1 MSRICAVCLSDL
13 HLGSESSVLTAV
25 DPNTLEPDIHKK
37 SSVLVSLVDCL
48 KAVLSDHSGAKKPS
62 LVLAGDV
69 LELALATTNVAATV
83 FTQFVE
89 LLLEDGELPV
99 DSTIV
104 YVPGNHD
111 HHLWETA
118 RERQYASYVS
128 EPTTEMPLEKVPWH
142 TTHLFP
148 WREELGVKN
157 RDVESFLL
165 TALAKRTASSTD
177 LRVLAMYPNFGVL
190 SADDESRCTV
200 VHHGHFTESIYYL
213 MTELRKIVFPGRDHP
228 DEIWDVEAENFAWIE
243 FLWGTLGRSGEVG
256 KDVELVYDI
265 LKSKKATRRLIRKL
279 AISVPK
285 RFGHPWWVW
294 WIESPIIGLVLTFLV
309 WRFRRL
315 ERGAPDWLLSED
327 SRNRLDQYI
336 GRYVLGQLKREC
348 RSGLPARLTFVF
360 GHTHKPF
367 EEVLCVPGVEA
378 PVHVYNMGGWV
389 VDTIH
394 TAPRQGGA
402 IVVIDEDGYVASI
415 RMYNQAADP
424 SRYRVSVVRA
434 DGEARE
440 PNPLYDRLLELV
452 DPEQPPWSDFSKKVA
467 EAVAERR
474 RNLKEVLRRVE

>member
-1 MSRICAVCLSDL
+1 VESD
-13 HLGSESSVLTAV
+13 
-25 DPNTLEPDIHKK
+25 TLEPDIHQK
-37 SSVLVSLVDCL
+37 SPVLVALVDCL
-48 KAVLSDHSGAKKPS
+48 KAVLSDHRGDNKPS

-83 FTQFVE
+83 FTQFLE

-99 DSTIV
+99 DRTIV

-118 RERQYASYVS
+118 RERQYASYVG
-128 EPTTEMPLEKVPWH
+128 EPTTEIPLEKVPWH

-148 WREELGVKN
+148 WRPELDAKN

-165 TALAKRTASSTD
+165 TTLAQRTASSTD

-190 SADDESRCTV
+190 SSDDESRCTV

-228 DEIWDVEAENFAWIE
+228 EEIWDVEAENFAWIE

-294 WIESPIIGLVLTFLV
+294 WIESPIILLVLTFLV
-309 WRFRRL
+309 HRFRQL
-315 ERGAPDWLLSED
+315 ERTAPDRPLSED

-336 GRYVLGQLKREC
+336 GRYVLSQLKREC
-348 RSGLPARLTFVF
+348 RGGLPNHLTFVF

-367 EEVLCVPGVEA
+367 EEVLFVPGVEA
-378 PVHVYNMGGWV
+378 PVHVYNLGGWV

-394 TAPRQGGA
+394 TAPNQGGS
-402 IVVIDEDGYVASI
+402 IVVIDEDGYAASI
-415 RMYNQAADP
+415 RMYNQSADP
-424 SRYRVSVVRA
+424 SRYRVRVMRA
-434 DGEARE
+434 ASEASE
-440 PNPLYDRLLELV
+440 PNPMYDRLLELV
-452 DPEQPPWSDFSKKVA
+452 DSEQPPWSDFSKEVA
-467 EAVAERR
+467 EAVEDRR
-474 RNLKEVLRRVE
+474 RNLKKIIRRVE